1 MIRNDNLS
9 PNPKINQT
17 IIEWSKLFHDMMDDD
32 IVIRN
37 LLISYQL
44 FNQPVEKVKEKYNLM
59 RFVILVECFYIYKY
73 IENNIPY
80 FLY

>member
-73 IENNIPY
+73 IENNIPS